1 MYGDPIWPDVL
12 LILCAFGLVAL
23 LVTLVV
29 VGGSC
34 G

>member
-12 LILCAFGLVAL
+12 LLICVFGLVAL

-29 VGGSC
+29 VGGLR
-34 G
+34 